1 MCPQRSEV
9 DTSTVIA
16 AVDTLGR
23 RVAPRHYRSVEEKI
37 QIVTESR
44 MPGASVAEVARRH
57 GVNANQVFTWRLQQ
71 EQGVLGRR
79 RRGRPAAVKLLPVQ
93 VRSETQEPLA
103 LALAEASTAKLAA
116 PASEGRI
123 EITLADGIR
132 IAISG
137 AVPSEQLH
145 RVLAVL
151 R

>member
-1 MCPQRSEV
+1 M
-9 DTSTVIA
+9 DTTTAIS

-23 RVAPRHYRSVEEKI
+23 RVAPRHFRTVEEKI

-79 RRGRPAAVKLLPVQ
+79 KRGRPAAVRLLPVQ
-93 VRSETQEPLA
+93 VSREARESP
-103 LALAEASTAKLAA
+103 AEASAA
-116 PASEGRI
+116 PPATHMSEGRI

-137 AVPSEQLH
+137 VVAAEQL
-145 RVLAVL
+145 RQVLAVL
-151 R
+151 RR

>member
-1 MCPQRSEV
+1 MV
-9 DTSTVIA
+9 TSTVRA

-23 RVAPRHYRSVEEKI
+23 RVAPRHYRTVEEKI

-79 RRGRPAAVKLLPVQ
+79 KRGRPAAVRLLPVQ
-93 VRSETQEPLA
+93 VRSEAQEPLA
-103 LALAEASTAKLAA
+103 ETSTAMLPA
-116 PASEGRI
+116 PASAGRI
-123 EITLADGIR
+123 EITLADGVR

-137 AVPSEQLH
+137 AVSAEQLH
-145 RVLAVL
+145 QVLAVL

>member
-1 MCPQRSEV
+1 V

-23 RVAPRHYRSVEEKI
+23 RVAPRHFRTVEEKV

-79 RRGRPAAVKLLPVQ
+79 KRGRPAAVKLLPVR
-93 VRSETQEPLA
+93 VRDEVRKAPAESSTVA
-103 LALAEASTAKLAA
+103 LAALRT
-116 PASEGRI
+116 EGRI
-123 EITLADGIR
+123 EITLADGVR
-132 IAISG
+132 IAIGG
-137 AVPSEQLH
+137 AVPAEQL
-145 RVLAVL
+145 RQVLAVL
-151 R
+151 RR

>member
-1 MCPQRSEV
+1 M
-9 DTSTVIA
+9 DTTTAIA

-23 RVAPRHYRSVEEKI
+23 RVAPRHFRTVEEKI

-79 RRGRPAAVKLLPVQ
+79 KRGRPVAVRLLPVQ
-93 VRSETQEPLA
+93 VSREARESPAETSP
-103 LALAEASTAKLAA
+103 A
-116 PASEGRI
+116 PPATPVSEGRI
-123 EITLADGIR
+123 EITLPDGIR

-137 AVPSEQLH
+137 AVAAEQL
-145 RVLAVL
+145 RQLMVVL
-151 R
+151 RR

>member
-1 MCPQRSEV
+1 V
-9 DTSTVIA
+9 DTSTAIA

-23 RVAPRHYRSVEEKI
+23 RVAPRHFRTVEEKI

-44 MPGASVAEVARRH
+44 LPGASVAEVARRH

-79 RRGRPAAVKLLPVQ
+79 KRGRPAAVRLLPVQ
-93 VRSETQEPLA
+93 VSRDARESPTEATAA
-103 LALAEASTAKLAA
+103 LPMA
-116 PASEGRI
+116 PVSEGRI

-137 AVPSEQLH
+137 TVAAEQLH
-145 RVLAVL
+145 QILTVL
-151 R
+151 RR

>member
-1 MCPQRSEV
+1 M
-9 DTSTVIA
+9 DTTTAMA

-23 RVAPRHYRSVEEKI
+23 RVAPRHFRTVEEKI

-79 RRGRPAAVKLLPVQ
+79 KRGRPATVRLLPVQ
-93 VRSETQEPLA
+93 VSGEARELP
-103 LALAEASTAKLAA
+103 AEASAA
-116 PASEGRI
+116 PPAASVSEGRI
-123 EITLADGIR
+123 EITLAEGIR

-137 AVPSEQLH
+137 AVPVEQL
-145 RVLAVL
+145 RQVLAVL
-151 R
+151 RQ

>member
-1 MCPQRSEV
+1 M
-9 DTSTVIA
+9 DTSTVRA

-23 RVAPRHYRSVEEKI
+23 RVAPRHYRTVEEKI

-79 RRGRPAAVKLLPVQ
+79 KRGRPAAVRLLPVQ
-93 VRSETQEPLA
+93 VRSEAQEPLA
-103 LALAEASTAKLAA
+103 ETSTAMLPA
-116 PASEGRI
+116 PASAGRI
-123 EITLADGIR
+123 EITLADGVR

-137 AVPSEQLH
+137 AVSAEQLH
-145 RVLAVL
+145 KVLAVL

>member
-23 RVAPRHYRSVEEKI
+23 RVAPRQYRSVEEKI

-103 LALAEASTAKLAA
+103 EANTATLAV
-116 PASEGRI
+116 PANEGRI
-123 EITLADGIR
+123 EITLADGVR
-132 IAISG
+132 IAING
-137 AVPSEQLH
+137 AVSAEQLH
-145 RVLAVL
+145 HVLAVL

>member
-1 MCPQRSEV
+1 V
-9 DTSTVIA
+9 GTSTVIA

-23 RVAPRHYRSVEEKI
+23 RVAPRNFRTVEEKI

-79 RRGRPAAVKLLPVQ
+79 KRGRPAAVRLLPVQ
-93 VRSETQEPLA
+93 VSGEAQEPLA
-103 LALAEASTAKLAA
+103 QASSAGLAA

-123 EITLADGIR
+123 EITLADGVR
-132 IAISG
+132 ITISG
-137 AVPSEQLH
+137 TVSVEQLH
-145 RVLAVL
+145 SVLSVL
-151 R
+151 RR

>member
-1 MCPQRSEV
+1 
-9 DTSTVIA
+9 
-16 AVDTLGR
+16 VDTLGR
-23 RVAPRHYRSVEEKI
+23 RVAPRNFRTVDEKI

-79 RRGRPAAVKLLPVQ
+79 KRGRPAAVRLLPVQ
-93 VRSETQEPLA
+93 VSREARESP
-103 LALAEASTAKLAA
+103 AEASAVPPAAA
-116 PASEGRI
+116 PVSEGRI

-137 AVPSEQLH
+137 AVPAEQL
-145 RVLAVL
+145 RQVLAVL
-151 R
+151 RR

>member
-1 MCPQRSEV
+1 M
-9 DTSTVIA
+9 DTSTVI
-16 AVDTLGR
+16 VDTLGR
-23 RVAPRHYRSVEEKI
+23 RVAPRHYRTVEEKI

-44 MPGASVAEVARRH
+44 LPGASVAEVARRH

-93 VRSETQEPLA
+93 VRSEAQEPP
-103 LALAEASTAKLAA
+103 AEASTARLTA

-123 EITLADGIR
+123 EITLADGVR

-137 AVPSEQLH
+137 AVSAEQVH
-145 RVLAVL
+145 QVLAVL

>member
-1 MCPQRSEV
+1 M
-9 DTSTVIA
+9 DTSTAIS

-23 RVAPRHYRSVEEKI
+23 RVAPRRYRTVEEKI
-37 QIVTESR
+37 RICTESR
-44 MPGASVAEVARRH
+44 MVGASVAEVARRH

-93 VRSETQEPLA
+93 VRNETQEPLA
-103 LALAEASTAKLAA
+103 EASTATLAA

-123 EITLADGIR
+123 EITLADGVR

-137 AVPSEQLH
+137 AVSAEQLH
-145 RVLAVL
+145 QVLGVL
-151 R
+151 RR